1 MGKQTNQ
8 ATYFFKNEYEWFKH
22 WKETHGN
29 PTLHSANALSNWFY
43 VFHPVI
49 YKRIVKEL
57 GYNPTNSELVKIIA
71 RDYPMYRR
79 QYAIHAYNFQRDY
92 YGN

>member
-8 ATYFFKNEYEWFKH
+8 VTYFFKNEREWFER
-22 WKETHGN
+22 WYATQGGF
-29 PTLHSANALSNWFY
+29 TLHGSNALSNWFY

-49 YKRIVKEL
+49 YKRIVQEL

-79 QYAIHAYNFQRDY
+79 QYTLHAYNFKRDY